1 MLQSLTSANAQV
13 LLQSLAAQ
21 AAQPG
26 SEYAAAIAA
35 AAHSQLTQLLNANP
49 PPSKQNIVPQAT
61 QVGSLMLFWVVK
73 QCVAFT
79 LILKKTIFVPWF
91 SRLSQ
96 LLLLP
101 PYPLIKMLV

>member
-1 MLQSLTSANAQV
+1 MSAHLIPCHFLLQSLTSANAQV

-49 PPSKQNIVPQAT
+49 PPSKQNIVAQPS
-61 QVGSLMLFWVVK
+61 QVSVSILF
-73 QCVAFT
+73 
-79 LILKKTIFVPWF
+79 
-91 SRLSQ
+91 
-96 LLLLP
+96 
-101 PYPLIKMLV
+101 